1 MVHIKPEMQSS
12 HGAQCAGNCKVDASA
27 VNLLE
32 GHHRS
37 RRKQGW
43 WAGVASYTVF
53 VGVIER
59 VLETDTVSSGKVA
72 FMVCIIF
79 QFILVTN
86 HHA

>member
-1 MVHIKPEMQSS
+1 MVHIKTEMQSS

-32 GHHRS
+32 DHCRS
-37 RRKQGW
+37 RRKQGLVGW
-43 WAGVASYTVF
+43 SCLLSVF
-53 VGVIER
+53 VEVRET